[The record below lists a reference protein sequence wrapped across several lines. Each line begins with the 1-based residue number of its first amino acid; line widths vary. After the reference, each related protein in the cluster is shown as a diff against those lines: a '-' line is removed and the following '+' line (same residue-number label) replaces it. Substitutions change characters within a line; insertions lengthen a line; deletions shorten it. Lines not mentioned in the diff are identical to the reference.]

1 MYKPGSPDPNY
12 PWDLECLLCRELAD
26 NIVPVS
32 VNGVEN
38 PLIRMQ
44 EHAMEAH
51 DFTQEEFPQHY
62 SRIDEGRS
70 IIHRADGT
78 DWLKFNL
85 RGRTMLKITGVS
97 VEIHHIDGR
106 DYITEFKNGR
116 WWTGSTKFLLA
127 IQKLNR
133 AYLYDF
139 PAPPLGR
146 NRW

>member
-1 MYKPGSPDPNY
+1 
-12 PWDLECLLCRELAD
+12 
-26 NIVPVS
+26 
-32 VNGVEN
+32 
-38 PLIRMQ
+38 
-44 EHAMEAH
+44 
-51 DFTQEEFPQHY
+51 
-62 SRIDEGRS
+62 
-70 IIHRADGT
+70 
-78 DWLKFNL
+78 
-85 RGRTMLKITGVS
+85 MLKITGPY
-97 VEIHHIDGR
+97 VETHLIDGR